1 MDEADKVHWPAE
13 LEDLPERDIPW
24 SIYYKLRHSMFSPT
38 MHWCF
43 LTEVIEVQFFIR
55 PRVLVR
61 TVSGNKLTVHFYHE
75 QHEEPTTFNWAQL
88 VPGSTL
94 AIMYAESKHML
105 DLTKGI
111 RQENLDSVFV
121 FKASLSEV
129 NEAIQWC
136 TKSKSSSST
145 VASKCSTN
153 ACNTM
158 DRLKTCARC
167 NYAKYCSKE
176 HQISDWKRHKMI
188 CSDMKT
194 ILRLVECISKKFR
207 GISGFIDFHLN
218 DKDIDKD
225 DEFYDDDDDD
235 DDNDDDDYD
244 DYDDS
249 DDYDD
254 DDDDELHQ
262 NNDD

>member
-1 MDEADKVHWPAE
+1 MNKADKVHWPAE
-13 LEDLPERDIPW
+13 LDDLPDYDSPW
-24 SIYYKLRHSMFSPT
+24 GIYYKLRHSVLAPT

-43 LTEVIEVQFFIR
+43 LTEVIEVQLFFR
-55 PRVLVR
+55 PNVLVR
-61 TVSGNKLTVHFYHE
+61 TASGKKLMVHFYHE
-75 QHEEPTTFNWAQL
+75 NNEKPTTFQWTQL

-94 AIMYAESKHML
+94 AILYAQSKCML
-105 DLTKGI
+105 DLTEGI
-111 RQENLDSVFV
+111 RQEDLDSVFV
-121 FKASLSEV
+121 FKAPLSQV
-129 NEAIQWC
+129 TEAIQWC
-136 TKSKSSSST
+136 TKSTKSSST
-145 VASKCSTN
+145 VTSECSTN
-153 ACNTM
+153 ACNIM

-194 ILRLVECISKKFR
+194 IVRLVDCISKRFR
-207 GISGFIDFHLN
+207 GYIDFHLK
-218 DKDIDKD
+218 DKDIDND

-235 DDNDDDDYD
+235 DDDD

-254 DDDDELHQ
+254 DDDDDELRH

>member
-13 LEDLPERDIPW
+13 LEELPERDSPW
-24 SIYYKLRHSMFSPT
+24 GIYYKLQNSTLSPT

-43 LTEVIEVQFFIR
+43 LTEVVEVQFFIR

-61 TVSGNKLTVHFYHE
+61 TASGKQLTVHFYHE
-75 QHEEPTTFNWAQL
+75 QHEEPTTFKWEQL
-88 VPGSTL
+88 VQGSTL

-111 RQENLDSVFV
+111 RQENLDLVFV
-121 FKASLSEV
+121 FKAPLSEV
-129 NEAIQWC
+129 NDAIQWC
-136 TKSKSSSST
+136 SKPSSSDVT
-145 VASKCSTN
+145 SKCSKH

-188 CSDMKT
+188 CSDMLT
-194 ILRLVECISKKFR
+194 IVRLVECISKKFR
-207 GISGFIDFHLN
+207 GFIDFHL
-218 DKDIDKD
+218 
-225 DEFYDDDDDD
+225 DE
-235 DDNDDDDYD
+235 N
-244 DYDDS
+244 
-249 DDYDD
+249 
-254 DDDDELHQ
+254 
-262 NNDD
+262 